1 MRKWV
6 SNFLISTGL
15 LVFLYVGFQHGY
27 KFYLEKKILSD
38 TVDTAEALLPP
49 GVDTVQKGVAKDMRL
64 VIPKLSLDVPV
75 LQGATEDNLRVAV
88 THLEGT
94 GRVGVVG
101 ENSVILG
108 HRSFVTGQFFSELDK
123 LQEGDTFTITSS
135 SSEFEY
141 EVIEQK
147 IIDPTDVSVLSA
159 IPEESLVTLI
169 TCHPRYSSKQRLVVV
184 AKQKG

>member
-1 MRKWV
+1 M
-6 SNFLISTGL
+6 FI
-15 LVFLYVGFQHGY
+15 YIGFQHGY
-27 KFYLEKKILSD
+27 KLYLERKILSD
-38 TVDTAEALLPP
+38 TVHAAEALLPP
-49 GVDTVQKGVAKDMRL
+49 SADKVQESESKDLRL
-64 VIPKLSLDVPV
+64 IIPKLSLDVPV
-75 LQGATEDNLRVAV
+75 LEGATKDNLRVAV

-123 LQEGDTFTITSS
+123 LQTGDTFSITSS
-135 SSEFEY
+135 TAKFEY
-141 EVIEQK
+141 EVIDQK
-147 IIDPTDVSVLSA
+147 IIDPSDVSVLSA
-159 IPEESLVTLI
+159 TPDQSLVTLI

>member
-1 MRKWV
+1 M
-6 SNFLISTGL
+6 
-15 LVFLYVGFQHGY
+15 FLYVGFQHGY
-27 KFYLEKKILSD
+27 KLYLEKKILSD
-38 TVDTAEALLPP
+38 TVNTAEALLPP
-49 GVDTVQKGVAKDMRL
+49 GVDTGQKSVTREMRL

-108 HRSFVTGQFFSELDK
+108 HRSFITGQFFSELDK
-123 LQEGDTFTITSS
+123 LQEGDTFSISSS

-159 IPEESLVTLI
+159 TPDESLVTLI
-169 TCHPRYSSKQRLVVV
+169 TCHPRYSNKQRLVVV